1 MQIEDSEAAL
11 RAFTK
16 ERGIDVEAPTSAI
29 VAASVW
35 LSFYE
40 QVRAMGTVEDPDA
53 WPDTLLF
60 EFGTIAALPG
70 HYEAH
75 FVINFTRQFISAE
88 GEDDDAM
95 SQLIWMMEYEP
106 TEDLKALG
114 SYTEWC
120 DTINALGPFKKSVL
134 GSSAL
139 SAVANYTPS
148 KISYYFTP
156 L

>member
-1 MQIEDSEAAL
+1 MQIEDSETAL
-11 RAFTK
+11 CAFAK
-16 ERGIDVEAPTSAI
+16 QRGLDVAAPTSATD
-29 VAASVW
+29 AASAW

-40 QVRAMGTVEDPDA
+40 QVRATGTVEDPDA

-60 EFGTIAALPG
+60 EFGTTEALPG

-75 FVINFTRQFISAE
+75 FYINLTRQFISAE

-95 SQLIWMMEYEP
+95 SQLVWMLEYQP
-106 TEDLKALG
+106 TEDLRALG
-114 SYTEWC
+114 HYTEWC
-120 DTINALGPFKKSVL
+120 DTVNALEPFRKSVL
-134 GSSAL
+134 GSPAL
-139 SAVANYTPS
+139 SAAANYSPS